1 VSRSSVLVRVGG
13 TVMERGIDIV
23 HKSLVD
29 NVLGVAVNPFHRW
42 AGEFT
47 LRQDFGVFFFRNA
60 NRRDACIG

>member
-1 VSRSSVLVRVGG
+1 MSRSSVLVRVGG

-29 NVLGVAVNPFHRW
+29 SVLGVAVNPFYRL

-47 LRQDFGVFFFRNA
+47 HREYFGVFFFRNA
-60 NRRDACIG
+60 DRRDACIR